1 MGISKDD
8 LCQVLEQIKI
18 ILNESGVLL
27 ELDSHPSVFLA
38 HRSNIQEQS
47 QIAPSVLDHSNIY
60 QPVGSLGVVREI
72 GEGLSLLPSCKMLQ
86 SFPDCL

>member
-27 ELDSHPSVFLA
+27 ELDSRPSVFLA
-38 HRSNIQEQS
+38 HRSDIQEQS
-47 QIAPSVLDHSNIY
+47 QIAPSVLDHSDIY

-72 GEGLSLLPSCKMLQ
+72 GEGLSLLLSSKMLQ
-86 SFPDCL
+86 SFSDCL